1 MNVSL
6 KLISSLFQ
14 TGLELE
20 TMFWRIDLLNM
31 LRVYLLPLIL
41 LPLVSMASHL
51 LQKLCFKGW
60 FHHLTY
66 SCLIPDDEAKS
77 KRILSS
83 NGYHKFL
90 WRINNSQSSES
101 NCSWGLMAEE
111 EIARS
116 LRQQVASKLVSKLL
130 HMTKSRQY
138 IGRIDMKNIYIAHV
152 GEIGSAP
159 FHYCKHRFV

>member
-6 KLISSLFQ
+6 KLVTFLFQ

-41 LPLVSMASHL
+41 LPLVSMASQL
-51 LQKLCFKGW
+51 LQKLSFKGW

-66 SCLIPDDEAKS
+66 SCLVPDDEAKS
-77 KRILSS
+77 KRVLSS

-90 WRINNSQSSES
+90 WRINNSYSSES
-101 NCSWGLMAEE
+101 NCSGGLMAEE
-111 EIARS
+111 EIDWS
-116 LRQQVASKLVSKLL
+116 LRQQVASKLANLGYLL
-130 HMTKSRQY
+130 HMTKFR
-138 IGRIDMKNIYIAHV
+138 
-152 GEIGSAP
+152 
-159 FHYCKHRFV
+159 

>member
-6 KLISSLFQ
+6 KLVTFLFQ

-41 LPLVSMASHL
+41 LPLVSIASHL
-51 LQKLCFKGW
+51 LQKLGLKGW

-66 SCLIPDDEAKS
+66 SCLVPDDEAKS
-77 KRILSS
+77 KRVLSS

-90 WRINNSQSSES
+90 WRINNSYSSES
-101 NCSWGLMAEE
+101 NCSGGLVAEE
-111 EIARS
+111 EIDRS
-116 LRQQVASKLVSKLL
+116 LRQQLASKLANLGYLL
-130 HMTKSRQY
+130 HMTKFR
-138 IGRIDMKNIYIAHV
+138 
-152 GEIGSAP
+152 
-159 FHYCKHRFV
+159 

>member
-6 KLISSLFQ
+6 KLMTSLFQ

-41 LPLVSMASHL
+41 LPLVSIASHL
-51 LQKLCFKGW
+51 LQKLGLKGW
-60 FHHLTY
+60 FHHLTC
-66 SCLIPDDEAKS
+66 SCLVPDDEAKS
-77 KRILSS
+77 KRVLSS

-90 WRINNSQSSES
+90 WRINNSYYSES

-111 EIARS
+111 EMHQSWPILA
-116 LRQQVASKLVSKLL
+116 
-130 HMTKSRQY
+130 TCY
-138 IGRIDMKNIYIAHV
+138 IWQNLDNTLAELIWKTCITHV
-152 GEIGSAP
+152 GEIGSVS
-159 FHYCKHRFV
+159 FHCCKHRFV